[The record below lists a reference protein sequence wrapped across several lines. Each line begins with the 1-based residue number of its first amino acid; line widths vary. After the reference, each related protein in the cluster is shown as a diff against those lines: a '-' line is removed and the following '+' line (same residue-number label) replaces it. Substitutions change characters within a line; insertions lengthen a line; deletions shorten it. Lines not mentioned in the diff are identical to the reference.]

1 MIDQAMATGKFYA
14 MGDWAGKNTSEFYEY
29 YYVQTEQGG
38 QFTTLFYPAFYQS
51 MAIRL
56 YNFDGQAVTPATNS
70 SIVIS
75 YQEEPTGDG
84 QKYKAVTSGQAFA
97 TYEDAQAYLAA
108 QTTGNYRIVGTSA
121 SNTPVPLEALTE
133 YERVYPDPADS
144 TASTAVKIFRYLGSD
159 GS

>member
-1 MIDQAMATGKFYA
+1 MV
-14 MGDWAGKNTSEFYEY
+14 DWAGKNLSEFYEY

-56 YNFDGQAVTPATNS
+56 YNFDGQAVTPAANS

-75 YQEEPTGDG
+75 YQEQTSDG

-97 TYEDAQAYLAA
+97 TYEDAQTYLAS
-108 QTTGNYRIVGTSA
+108 QTSGNYSIVGTSA
-121 SNTPVPLEALTE
+121 SNSPVPLEALAD
-133 YERVYPDPADS
+133 YERVYPDPSDT
-144 TASTAVKIFRYLGSD
+144 TASTAVKIFKYLGSD